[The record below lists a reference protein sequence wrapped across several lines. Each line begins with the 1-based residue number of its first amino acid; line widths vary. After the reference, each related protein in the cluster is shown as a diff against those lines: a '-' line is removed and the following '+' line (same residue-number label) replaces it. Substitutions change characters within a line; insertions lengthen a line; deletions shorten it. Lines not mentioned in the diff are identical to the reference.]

1 MPLESQRGT
10 RWPEPLA
17 SRVSADAGVEQIAD
31 TILTVWREI
40 EEALSPII
48 GHRGVAALF
57 NRSVKL
63 VSATHPWLAGCLGD
77 ALEAVD
83 PTALKAALLQQPAAD
98 AAAGGAALF
107 QSFHDLLASLVGAP
121 LTNRL
126 LRCVWAPSTGAT
138 PAQDLS
144 P

>member
-1 MPLESQRGT
+1 MSLESQRGT

-17 SRVSADAGVEQIAD
+17 SRVGADAGVEQIVD

-57 NRSVKL
+57 NRSLKL
-63 VSATHPWLAGCLGD
+63 VSGTHSWLAGCLGD
-77 ALEAVD
+77 ALEAPD
-83 PTALKAALLQQPAAD
+83 PTALRSALLQQPAAEA
-98 AAAGGAALF
+98 AAAGAAVF
-107 QSFHDLLASLVGAP
+107 QSFHGLLASLVGAP
-121 LTNRL
+121 LTNQL
-126 LRCVWAPSTGAT
+126 LRSVWVPSTGT
-138 PAQDLS
+138 TSAQDLS